1 MLPSDKQGKPPED
14 ARAANG
20 ERPADHA
27 GSGLVVSP
35 DVRFA
40 VLDGTVVLLELT
52 SAEYFAFDDVGSDF
66 WLRLVDPRIELQTAL
81 GELRA
86 ERGDVVDRFVD
97 DCLRRNLLTRGTPV
111 SVSPPSP
118 RLGRRSTTSSW
129 FLTPRAWYH
138 LARTWA
144 ALRLRG
150 FGPVYRRLLVERPFQ
165 RPASPDLVDRA
176 VRSFVRAENLFW
188 FRDAPD
194 DCLPR
199 SLALFSFLRALG
211 LPATHK
217 IGGMRY
223 PGLLMHAWVESS
235 ERALI
240 DDPELLGMLTVLS
253 TIP

>member
-1 MLPSDKQGKPPED
+1 M
-14 ARAANG
+14 
-20 ERPADHA
+20 
-27 GSGLVVSP
+27 
-35 DVRFA
+35 
-40 VLDGTVVLLELT
+40 LDGTVVLLELT

-97 DCLRRNLLTRGTPV
+97 DCLRRNLLTRGTPA

-118 RLGRRSTTSSW
+118 RIGPRSTTSSW
-129 FLTPRAWYH
+129 FLTPRAWSH

-150 FGPVYRRLLVERPFQ
+150 FGPVYRRLLVERPLQ
-165 RPASPDLVDRA
+165 RPTSPDLVDRA

-217 IGGMRY
+217 IGGTRY